1 MVTNRTT
8 RFGLMAI
15 AFIGAATALSGCQ
28 VASAEETAL
37 ADISSHLNEIRAAVN
52 DTLVTIAPDEVFGL
66 DPAVADDLRGLT
78 NAERHTIGYPVVGI
92 YALEQSAD
100 YLGVDLLV
108 VGSGNEGGFSNA
120 NRSFY
125 TCVLIEGVPG
135 VGESKLVDRDCPQE
149 IISEYVYSY
158 TAVKL
163 SQLDV

>member
-52 DTLVTIAPDEVFGL
+52 DKLVTLAPDEAFRL
-66 DPAVADDLRGLT
+66 DPAVVHDLRGLT
-78 NAERHTIGYPVVGI
+78 ADELRGVGAPFI
-92 YALEQSAD
+92 YALEQSPD

-108 VGSGNEGGFSNA
+108 VGTGNEGGFSNA

-125 TCVLIEGVPG
+125 SCVLIEGVPG
-135 VGESKLVDRDCPQE
+135 VGESQLVDRECPQE
-149 IISEYVYSY
+149 IIDEYVYSY